1 MPARS
6 GCTRGSLTAGLAG
19 SLITGAEMAWIG
31 AVSSSASGPNAG
43 IEAGSTG
50 RATRAGGFGLSAA
63 PGTR

>member
-1 MPARS
+1 
-6 GCTRGSLTAGLAG
+6 
-19 SLITGAEMAWIG
+19 MAWIG
-31 AVSSSASGPNAG
+31 AVSSSAPGPNAG